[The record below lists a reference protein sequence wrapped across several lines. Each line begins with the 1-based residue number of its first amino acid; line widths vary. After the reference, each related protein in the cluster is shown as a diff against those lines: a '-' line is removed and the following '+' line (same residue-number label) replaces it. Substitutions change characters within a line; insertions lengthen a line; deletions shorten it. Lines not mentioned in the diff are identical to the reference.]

1 MASEQAGSVFRNVE
15 SSRSP
20 SAAEDEEKSCTNAA
34 YLQGQ
39 CVAQWK
45 QRRVTTT
52 DESSL
57 HSNWDEFQHRS
68 GLLITHWL
76 VDGDS
81 PSVDELKKLVSD

>member
-20 SAAEDEEKSCTNAA
+20 SAAEDEEELHKRGVFT
-34 YLQGQ
+34 GQ
-39 CVAQWK
+39 CVTQWK

-57 HSNWDEFQHRS
+57 HSNWDKFQHRS